1 MERLDFVKTVND
13 SLNEELF
20 VEMKDALLEKYVPL
34 YATSKDIYNQGF
46 FTEKICDYFKK
57 VEINT
62 GKSFNK
68 LFEQYISD
76 IFSLVDNRIK
86 YQKNNPTRAQKY
98 HRKAADLKKNRQ
110 GQEKW
115 WVDFSRIILCLYV
128 ATAEKKGEKID
139 DFEFSLDAINVD
151 DVLQAVQKEKEGQL
165 LKWAKF
171 DTKKPYESDRCTFV
185 ILIMVLYY
193 LKSNSIEGEF

>member
-13 SLNEELF
+13 SLNEDLF
-20 VEMKDALLEKYVPL
+20 IEMKDALLEKYVPL
-34 YATSKDIYNQGF
+34 YATSKDIYNQDYF
-46 FTEKICDYFKK
+46 AEKICDYFKK

-68 LFEQYISD
+68 LFEQYVSD

-98 HRKAADLKKNRQ
+98 HKKAAGLKKNRQ
-110 GQEKW
+110 GQEMW

-128 ATAEKKGEKID
+128 ARVGKKDEKID
-139 DFEFSLDAINVD
+139 DFEFSLESINID
-151 DVLQAVQKEKEGQL
+151 DILQAVQKEKEGPL

-171 DTKKPYESDRCTFV
+171 DTKKPYETDRCTFV

-193 LKSNSIEGEF
+193 LKANSVEGEF